1 MIAYDSCMRL
11 LIMIV
16 DNFCRW
22 IAGFSL
28 WNSPQSYLSS
38 SESSPAS
45 TDAFQRMRNIH
56 QIQGASMMSSINNT
70 GSIEENNF
78 ECKRKF
84 QKKSWILLLFKL
96 FSKMVLYE
104 VYLFLF
110 FIGHYEVDSWI
121 FDILSQRYFKCC
133 VIFILNIFIN
143 PC

>member
-1 MIAYDSCMRL
+1 MIL

-16 DNFCRW
+16 NDNFPL

-45 TDAFQRMRNIH
+45 TDAFHRIRNIH
-56 QIQGASMMSSINNT
+56 QIQGASMMSSINNS

-84 QKKSWILLLFKL
+84 QKKS
-96 FSKMVLYE
+96 
-104 VYLFLF
+104 
-110 FIGHYEVDSWI
+110 
-121 FDILSQRYFKCC
+121 
-133 VIFILNIFIN
+133 
-143 PC
+143 